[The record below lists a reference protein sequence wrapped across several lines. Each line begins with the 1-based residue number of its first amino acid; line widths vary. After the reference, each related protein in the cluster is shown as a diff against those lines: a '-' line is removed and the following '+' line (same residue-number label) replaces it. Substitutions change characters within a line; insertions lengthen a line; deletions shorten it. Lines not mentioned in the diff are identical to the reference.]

1 MYVKGYSVVIHESAI
16 KDIIFHCVKSIRIR
30 GYSGTHFPAFGLNT
44 ERYSLFS
51 RNAGKCGPGQLHIR
65 TLFEQCL
72 QGKLCESSI
81 VAFKNSYI
89 RNTGYHRSSAI
100 KYENQKD
107 WSKSR
112 KYLYLQ
118 NVQINRL
125 NKLKFLHYSRPE
137 LMKLIW

>member
-1 MYVKGYSVVIHESAI
+1 MYAKGYSVVIHESAI

-30 GYSGTHFPAFGLNT
+30 DYSGT
-44 ERYSLFS
+44 
-51 RNAGKCGPGQLHIR
+51 
-65 TLFEQCL
+65 
-72 QGKLCESSI
+72 QG
-81 VAFKNSYI
+81 N
-89 RNTGYHRSSAI
+89 
-100 KYENQKD
+100 

-137 LMKLIW
+137 LMKLTW